1 MANGITRIINA
12 EMYAGKIAK
21 GRAPLKNQ
29 LASEFSPK
37 RVAATKPEQYKKK
50 KASK

>member
-1 MANGITRIINA
+1 MANGVTRIINA
-12 EMYAGKIAK
+12 EMAAGKIAK
-21 GRAPLKNQ
+21 GKALKGQ

-37 RVAATKPEQYKKK
+37 RVSATRPEQYKKK